1 MARKTG
7 GRTAAGSKRAGAGAD
22 RAGGGVSSSSS
33 NGNGRNG
40 SAARGGGA
48 GRGAR
53 VKFDEIDLAILDQ
66 LQRDSKITNA
76 MLAQQ
81 VGISPPSTLERV
93 RKLENE
99 GIIRGYVALLDAS
112 AVNKGI
118 VSIVHVTLRHHG
130 KAELEAFREE
140 AKHFDE
146 VQACWQTTG
155 DEDFI
160 LKVVV
165 TDMRQY
171 EEFIVDRLSAIAN
184 IGRVRSNFCLGT
196 IKDTTY
202 VPLDSVANGG
212 VD

>member
-7 GRTAAGSKRAGAGAD
+7 PRASTSSGK
-22 RAGGGVSSSSS
+22 AGGSSSS
-33 NGNGRNG
+33 GRYG
-40 SAARGGGA
+40 SGAARSVSA

-130 KAELEAFREE
+130 KAELEDFRKE
-140 AKHFDE
+140 AAAFDE

-165 TDMRQY
+165 TDMQQY
-171 EEFIVDRLSAIAN
+171 EEFIVDKLSAIAN

-196 IKDTTY
+196 IKDTTF

-212 VD
+212 GE

>member
-1 MARKTG
+1 MARRPSHSAPAVGARKADASSAAS
-7 GRTAAGSKRAGAGAD
+7 RT
-22 RAGGGVSSSSS
+22 
-33 NGNGRNG
+33 NGRAR
-40 SAARGGGA
+40 SATSR
-48 GRGAR
+48 AR

-99 GIIRGYVALLDAS
+99 GIIRGYVALLDAA
-112 AVNKGI
+112 AVSKGI

-130 KAELEAFREE
+130 KQELEDFRAAAADFE
-140 AKHFDE
+140 E

-165 TDMRQY
+165 TDMAQY
-171 EEFIVDRLSAIAN
+171 EEFIVDRLSAIPN
-184 IGRVRSNFCLGT
+184 IGRVRSSFCLGT

-202 VPLDSVANGG
+202 VPLDSVANGSG
-212 VD
+212 HGD

>member
-1 MARKTG
+1 MARKPAHSSPASSTSSTPAVRG
-7 GRTAAGSKRAGAGAD
+7 GAPGGHTPALRGRGNGKAGA
-22 RAGGGVSSSSS
+22 RASVS
-33 NGNGRNG
+33 R
-40 SAARGGGA
+40 
-48 GRGAR
+48 AR

-99 GIIRGYVALLDAS
+99 GIIRGYVALLDAA
-112 AVNKGI
+112 AVSKGI
-118 VSIVHVTLRHHG
+118 VSIVHVTLRNHG
-130 KAELEAFREE
+130 KHELEEFRAE
-140 AKHFDE
+140 AAGFDE

-165 TDMRQY
+165 TDMAQY
-171 EEFIVDRLSAIAN
+171 EEFIVDRLSAIPN

-202 VPLDSVANGG
+202 VPLDSVANGHT
-212 VD
+212 D